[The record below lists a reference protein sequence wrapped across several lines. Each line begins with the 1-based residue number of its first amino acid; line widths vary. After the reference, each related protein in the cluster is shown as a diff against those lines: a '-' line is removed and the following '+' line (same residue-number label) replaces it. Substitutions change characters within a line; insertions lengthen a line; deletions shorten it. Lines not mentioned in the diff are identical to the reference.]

1 MIIVS
6 QDGKN
11 IINLDNVINIGIQDY
26 KYRLD
31 SRDAG
36 TEIEA
41 VLTCAKTIIAWF
53 SNNKSIILGNYPS
66 LDRAKEILEELV
78 KFYRLDDKKEA
89 VPSLDVLALIK
100 IREHGTFYMPE
111 K

>member
-6 QDGKN
+6 QNKKEIYNFEKISCISIGQN
-11 IINLDNVINIGIQDY
+11 FHQSINEKDFTHDIYIEGVRSIG
-26 KYRLD
+26 
-31 SRDAG
+31 S
-36 TEIEA
+36 
-41 VLTCAKTIIAWF
+41 
-53 SNNKSIILGNYPS
+53 YPS

-78 KFYRLDDKKEA
+78 KFHRLDDKKEA
-89 VPSLDVLALIK
+89 VPPLDVLALIK

>member
-6 QDGKN
+6 QNKEEIYN
-11 IINLDNVINIGIQDY
+11 FEKISCISIGQNYHQSTNEKDFTYDIY
-26 KYRLD
+26 
-31 SRDAG
+31 
-36 TEIEA
+36 IEG
-41 VLTCAKTIIAWF
+41 VR
-53 SNNKSIILGNYPS
+53 SIGSYPS

-89 VPSLDVLALIK
+89 APPLVALAFINT
-100 IREHGTFYMPE
+100 REHGTFYMPE